1 MKKSDS
7 NDKKA
12 FEQEV
17 KKLRKENEKLKLQLQ
32 RQKEADNAEIKELKK
47 ELKKKDVPKKT
58 ITKEQEELL
67 LKLFQ
72 DIDSRFK

>member
-7 NDKKA
+7 NDSKKA

-32 RQKEADNAEIKELKK
+32 RQKEADKAEIKELKK
-47 ELKKKDVPKKT
+47 EIKKKT
-58 ITKEQEELL
+58 FRR
-67 LKLFQ
+67 KL
-72 DIDSRFK
+72 

>member
-7 NDKKA
+7 NDSKKA

-32 RQKEADNAEIKELKK
+32 RQ
-47 ELKKKDVPKKT
+47 
-58 ITKEQEELL
+58 QENYRHSHPPP
-67 LKLFQ
+67 Q
-72 DIDSRFK
+72 INI